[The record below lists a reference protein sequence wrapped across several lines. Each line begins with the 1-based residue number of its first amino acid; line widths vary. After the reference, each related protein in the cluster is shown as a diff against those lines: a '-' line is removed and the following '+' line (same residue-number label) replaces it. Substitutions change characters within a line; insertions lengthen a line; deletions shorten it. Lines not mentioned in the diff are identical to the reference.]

1 MVINRKSRDK
11 IVQQGY
17 RERRA
22 PKHSHPW
29 IYLYKVKSGR
39 RKTRNIEQMHYNLR
53 DLSGWAVEHNAIKQ
67 ENLAIYGIVRV
78 MRYQMKS
85 RREDI

>member
-1 MVINRKSRDK
+1 MKRNISRDR
-11 IVQQGY
+11 IVSAGHS
-17 RERRA
+17 ERRN
-22 PKHSHPW
+22 PKHNHPW
-29 IYLYKVKSGR
+29 IYLYKVKSGT

-53 DLSGWAVEHNAIKQ
+53 DLAGYAVEHHAMKQ
-67 ENLAIYGIVRV
+67 ENLAIYGIVKV